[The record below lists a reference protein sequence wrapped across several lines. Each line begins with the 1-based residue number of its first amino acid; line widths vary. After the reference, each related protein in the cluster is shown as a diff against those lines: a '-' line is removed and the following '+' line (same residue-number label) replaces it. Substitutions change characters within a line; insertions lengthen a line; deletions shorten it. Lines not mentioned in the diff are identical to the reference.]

1 MAGKRV
7 LIARAEEARDLLP
20 DGLANAGATVEISA
34 LYRTEFAVPEGD
46 DLLRADCVTF
56 TSASTVRAIAE
67 AFPEADLEDLPG
79 VSIGPITSATMR
91 ELGVGIAAEADE
103 HDLDGLV
110 AAIRELLG

>member
-1 MAGKRV
+1 
-7 LIARAEEARDLLP
+7 
-20 DGLANAGATVEISA
+20 
-34 LYRTEFAVPEGD
+34 
-46 DLLRADCVTF
+46 
-56 TSASTVRAIAE
+56 
-67 AFPEADLEDLPG
+67 